1 MNNIL
6 GFVPARG
13 GSKGIPQ
20 KNLYSLAGKPL
31 IQYTLD
37 VLNGLGDVITPFIS
51 TEDEKIKEYCE
62 LNGFPNDYMRP
73 ANLARDETTTIET
86 LIDALDWVESNSNLL
101 LESVLLLQSTSP
113 LRTTAQI
120 LEAIEKFKNNN
131 CSSLVSVTPMGEHPS
146 QCVKLDGSGWQ
157 YLEESKNKLTR
168 RQDYD
173 DGYFH
178 INGAI
183 YLAKIEQIRKYKEFV
198 IPNVTELFLMDKK
211 TSIDID
217 EMDDV
222 IYAEYLLRNK

>member
-101 LESVLLLQSTSP
+101 LESVLLLEYTSP
-113 LRTTAQI
+113 ISTTAQI
-120 LEAIEKFKNNN
+120 L
-131 CSSLVSVTPMGEHPS
+131 
-146 QCVKLDGSGWQ
+146 
-157 YLEESKNKLTR
+157 
-168 RQDYD
+168 
-173 DGYFH
+173 
-178 INGAI
+178 
-183 YLAKIEQIRKYKEFV
+183 
-198 IPNVTELFLMDKK
+198 
-211 TSIDID
+211 
-217 EMDDV
+217 
-222 IYAEYLLRNK
+222 